1 ITDSA
6 HGQLYN
12 FLVFPNNTAVG
23 SPNPPPCC
31 LAPPIFPTP
40 VPTYTPY
47 PTPTLYAL
55 TNNFFLGDTFYTSG
69 ATARIG
75 VTLTGVNAVWPNPN
89 DLAMT
94 WTFTLTNI
102 GGIEYDFYPYFQ
114 TYASEIAFAD
124 GSVVDSVWPSSL
136 ALADQLGIPIS
147 VLPVPIQPGQTQSFT
162 FVTDGFALGDKL
174 NRVAFVLNPIQTN
187 GSSPTLV
194 PGSDIVQFL
203 TQTDPFCHVQIAPPT
218 VMATIP
224 TAIPTP

>member
-1 ITDSA
+1 MS
-6 HGQLYN
+6 
-12 FLVFPNNTAVG
+12 
-23 SPNPPPCC
+23 
-31 LAPPIFPTP
+31 
-40 VPTYTPY
+40 
-47 PTPTLYAL
+47 
-55 TNNFFLGDTFYTSG
+55 NFFLGDTFYTSG